1 MLRFYCTLQTSE
13 GEVTCFRLSRL
24 CQPNNNNDKDDVQNS
39 QNSEEAYLDFI
50 TNHAMPCHFK
60 KLKKNISFEDHEV
73 RDTRRALKSGERHDQ
88 IKIEFTENN
97 GIILRDSRIYI
108 TTSLLNKVLKIVHEG
123 ESGSTKSK
131 ALLRENMYW
140 PNMDRDKFFSI

>member
-1 MLRFYCTLQTSE
+1 
-13 GEVTCFRLSRL
+13 
-24 CQPNNNNDKDDVQNS
+24 
-39 QNSEEAYLDFI
+39 
-50 TNHAMPCHFK
+50 MP
-60 KLKKNISFEDHEV
+60 
-73 RDTRRALKSGERHDQ
+73 TRRALKSGERHDQ

-108 TTSLLNKVLKIVHEG
+108 TTSLLNKVLKIVHEE